1 MRRIIFISM
10 AVFLLAACK
19 QKQAIQQEKAGVK
32 VAMAER
38 VTESLSR
45 RYTFI
50 SEPYRVT
57 QLAFRVGG
65 PVKDF
70 TVQNGQFFRKGQLIA
85 AIDNR
90 DFAVSEERAGAICKQ
105 TESEYRRISN
115 LYDKDNV
122 SGSVYEKARA
132 DYAKARADYDN
143 AKNSYTDTRLVAPFD
158 GYVQQTHI
166 ERYQNVQPSQPVV
179 TFIDLS
185 SIKVETFLPEDM
197 AVALRNNDSSASCRI
212 MFDNMP
218 NKDFKPYKT
227 YLTQAAGENN
237 LSFKFTAL
245 IDNKDNKLLGG
256 MSGNMEIS
264 VHSQTQSGS
273 AVCVPQTAVCNE
285 NEECFVWLIN
295 NEGRV
300 IKRPV
305 IQGRL
310 LSDGRIEI
318 VSGLTAG
325 DKVVVTRQSYLSE
338 GDIVS
343 VIGNKKKGKGIE

>member
-1 MRRIIFISM
+1 MRHIIFISM

-19 QKQAIQQEKAGVK
+19 QKQTIQQEKAGVK

-166 ERYQNVQPSQPVV
+166 ERYQNVQPSH
-179 TFIDLS
+179 L
-185 SIKVETFLPEDM
+185 
-197 AVALRNNDSSASCRI
+197 
-212 MFDNMP
+212 
-218 NKDFKPYKT
+218 
-227 YLTQAAGENN
+227 
-237 LSFKFTAL
+237 L
-245 IDNKDNKLLGG
+245 ICQ
-256 MSGNMEIS
+256 
-264 VHSQTQSGS
+264 V
-273 AVCVPQTAVCNE
+273 
-285 NEECFVWLIN
+285 
-295 NEGRV
+295 
-300 IKRPV
+300 
-305 IQGRL
+305 
-310 LSDGRIEI
+310 
-318 VSGLTAG
+318 
-325 DKVVVTRQSYLSE
+325 
-338 GDIVS
+338 
-343 VIGNKKKGKGIE
+343 